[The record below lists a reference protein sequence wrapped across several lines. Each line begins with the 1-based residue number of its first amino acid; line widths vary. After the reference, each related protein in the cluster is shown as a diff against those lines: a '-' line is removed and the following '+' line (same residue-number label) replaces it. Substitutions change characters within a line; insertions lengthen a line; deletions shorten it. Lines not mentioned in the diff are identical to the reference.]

1 MAITPHFATVRRRI
15 RLRGIVQGVG
25 FRPFVYNLAKRIGI
39 RGFILN
45 SSSGVTIEAEGS
57 EAALEEFQKAVRTE
71 HPTLARIEEM
81 STTELLPFGDTGF
94 EIRESLS
101 VEGDFVL
108 VSPDV
113 TACQDCLL
121 DIGDTANRRFG
132 YPFTNC
138 TNCGPR
144 YSIIQNIPYDRPN
157 TTMAGFRMCA
167 DCEAEYNDPSDRRFH
182 AQPNACPACG
192 PTVVLAQSG
201 TSFPDLGAFK
211 SGDIS
216 TTLKE
221 VRRLLH
227 SGSILAIKALGGF
240 QLACDAASDAAVQRG
255 RIDSAR

>member
-1 MAITPHFATVRRRI
+1 MATTSHFAAVRRRI
-15 RLRGIVQGVG
+15 HIRGIVQGVG

-45 SSSGVTIEAEGS
+45 SSSGITIEAEGN
-57 EAALEEFQKAVRTE
+57 EAKLDEFLSAIRIEHPPLAHIEEVRTAE
-71 HPTLARIEEM
+71 LA
-81 STTELLPFGDTGF
+81 PFGDAGF
-94 EIRESLS
+94 EIRESVSL
-101 VEGDFVL
+101 EGDFVL

-113 TACQDCLL
+113 ATCSDCL
-121 DIGDTANRRFG
+121 DDMGDPANRRFA

-201 TSFPDLGAFK
+201 SAFPPDGGFP
-211 SGDIS
+211 
-216 TTLKE
+216 
-221 VRRLLH
+221 VRRFVDYAER
-227 SGSILAIKALGGF
+227 SAAFASLGLNFGD
-240 QLACDAASDAAVQRG
+240 QSTR
-255 RIDSAR
+255 RISARLRRSK